1 VLGRGDGHVIIAF
14 KKAMKVVRDSDD
26 SNNDSDGG
34 GGPNGGG
41 SSSGGGNGYGR
52 GRSLG
57 NGAGDTPGSVT
68 PTPRSPVVRI
78 ASPPRMGPG
87 KWEDSAV

>member
-1 VLGRGDGHVIIAF
+1 VLGRGDGHVIVAF

-26 SNNDSDGG
+26 SNDSEGG
-34 GGPNGGG
+34 GVNGSE

-52 GRSLG
+52 GRTLG
-57 NGAGDTPGSVT
+57 NGTSDTPGNVT
-68 PTPRSPVVRI
+68 PAPRSPVVRI
-78 ASPPRMGPG
+78 ASPPRMSPG